1 MKRSMGKRLTAW
13 LLSLALV
20 AALLPGLALPA
31 LAAEPQVLTELK
43 LTVMDSVSVEAWGQA
58 TQPTIQVDEYWDV
71 FFVQPG
77 KWYRVCDKANLG
89 SDSRYLFEPGT
100 EYYYRFEVKNVKT
113 QQYKVDGSTKI
124 YLDGWEVPKENISFI
139 GNDIYINSKIYKTAG
154 ARTFLDAIEVQNVAR
169 PNTFSSPEELAA
181 AIAVPD
187 GKPYR
192 LYHCGWQVWD
202 PGKLDYVDATDF
214 LTADRARL
222 YVYLI
227 LDEGYGLSGNTQLE
241 LGNSPAPMDPLISTI
256 PTDESRIYR
265 IRLDY
270 LVNKPEPATLT
281 FDANGG
287 KFIAYGDKET
297 ITSETNSLG
306 TTGVLKLPDTYNEIR
321 RSGWVLDGWYTQRE
335 GGVKVTSDMVYYD
348 DTTLYAHWKPLIEE
362 VNFFMTP
369 PAPGRAPVFYAC
381 ESEFYETS
389 TQYWEERP
397 PDTADTIPHMAADP
411 GIELAGYP
419 EKYLLTAFEEGTNYE
434 FGCTIVAAE
443 GYGFSPETKVY
454 LNDSKVTG
462 ENWNAAANEL
472 TVVSVNICREP
483 EGAGWFT
490 PRPIKIPAGVSG
502 SPIRVDLRD
511 YLGTVDGCT
520 VTGDAAFQES
530 GLSIEDNRYITGTYP
545 AQAAGE
551 QTFSLTVASSDDWE
565 TRILTVHMGE
575 TKTQPWITILSP
587 STKEYCTLM
596 TTLSCL
602 VCAPAGAEVTYDW
615 QYLMPDGRYWSI
627 SDLVS
632 AGVLDEMVPFPDPND
647 PTFDSETASDT
658 GVTGYDSPCLYIF
671 GIDASGTYRC
681 VVKVNDQEVKKSPAG
696 NLVQVTTLH
705 RLGDC
710 EPLTMTDENHQ
721 RTCGDCGIKVKEPCV
736 FRYSLVNA
744 PTEGNTGTY
753 RRTCVYCGNEYEV
766 AFGADSMAHESYLY
780 LYGADRTQ
788 PERIVNGN
796 TNQYTTVPAKL
807 RPQKE
812 GCSFLGWSLEPDSQR
827 VDYAPGEQVFIAG
840 NTLSSLSLYAVFGQ
854 PLAAAQGVSLP
865 GKTQTELQE
874 RFGGAVQYTPG
885 TAVSPPTITLT
896 NADITAEVLLAA
908 RNAVGLYANSDLNI
922 RLVGTNIIRVN
933 PFEKG
938 IQCDGRLSFT
948 GDGSL
953 FIFVP
958 DETRISDGICAGSM
972 AERPDTVY
980 VGPETDIPEPEGVTV
995 SGTVTSYGSASD
1007 SVSVSLTKQ
1016 GASSPAFTKTLA
1028 SASGPAPYSQSY
1040 SFSAVPAGEYI
1051 LKVEKKGHAPW
1062 TETIT
1067 VGASDITGH
1076 TVTVYLWGDVNR
1088 DGRISATD
1096 ALQISQ
1102 MTAGVRSFDA
1112 YQMLLADVNT
1122 KNGVTSTDALWI
1134 SQRVAGMR
1142 DIYYNI
1148 V

>member
-1 MKRSMGKRLTAW
+1 MGKRLTAW
-13 LLSLALV
+13 LLSLALA
-20 AALLPGLALPA
+20 AALLPGLALPV
-31 LAAEPQVLTELK
+31 LAAEPQVLTELR
-43 LTVMDSVSVEAWGQA
+43 LTGMDSVSVEAWGQV
-58 TQPTIQVDEYWDV
+58 TEPTIQVQTRPDA
-71 FFVQPG
+71 FSVQPG

-100 EYYYRFEVKNVKT
+100 EYYCRFEVKNGKT
-113 QQYKVDGSTKI
+113 QQYKVDVSTRI
-124 YLDGWEVPKENISFI
+124 YLDGWEVPQENISFI

-192 LYHCGWQVWD
+192 LDHCGWQVWD
-202 PGKLDYVDATDF
+202 PGKRDYVAATDF

-222 YVYLI
+222 NVYLI
-227 LDEGYGLSGNTQLE
+227 LDEGYGLSGKTQLK
-241 LGNSPAPMDPLISTI
+241 LGNNTSPPPLTFIQTI
-256 PTDESRIYR
+256 PTDKSRIYT

-270 LVNKPEPATLT
+270 MVNKPEPATLT

-287 KFIAYGDKET
+287 KFISYGYKET
-297 ITSETNSLG
+297 ITWETNSLG
-306 TTGVLKLPDTYNEIR
+306 TTGVLKLPDTYNEIQ

-335 GGVKVTSDMVYYD
+335 GGVKVTSDTVYYD
-348 DTTLYAHWKPLIEE
+348 DTTLYAHWKPLIKE

-369 PAPGRAPVFYAC
+369 PAPGRAPVFYAY

-389 TQYWEERP
+389 TQYWEEIP
-397 PDTADTIPHMAADP
+397 PDIADTIPHMAADP
-411 GIELAGYP
+411 GIELVGYP
-419 EKYLLTAFEEGTNYE
+419 EEYLLTEFEEGTNYK

-454 LNDSKVTG
+454 LNDSTVTD

-472 TVVSVNICREP
+472 TVVGVSICQEP
-483 EGAGWFT
+483 EGAARFT
-490 PRPIKIPAGVSG
+490 QRPIKIPAGVSG

-530 GLSIEDNRYITGTYP
+530 GLSIKDNRYITGTYP

-551 QTFSLTVASSDDWE
+551 QTFSLTVASSDDWG

-575 TKTQPWITILSP
+575 TKPEPWITILSP

-596 TTLSCL
+596 TALPCL
-602 VCAPAGAEVTYDW
+602 VCAPADAEVTYDW
-615 QYLMPDGRYWSI
+615 QYLMPDGKYWSI
-627 SDLVS
+627 RGLVS
-632 AGVLDEMVPFPDPND
+632 KGFLKEMVLFPDPND
-647 PTFDSETASDT
+647 PNVDPETASDT
-658 GVTGYDSPCLYIF
+658 GVAGYDSPCLYIS

-681 VVKVNDQEVKKSPAG
+681 VVKVNGQEVKKSSAG

-710 EPLTMTDENHQ
+710 EPLSATETNHQ

-788 PERIVNGN
+788 PEQVVMGT
-796 TNQYTTVPAKL
+796 TNQYTTVPAKR

-865 GKTQTELQE
+865 GKTPAELQE

-922 RLVGTNIIRVN
+922 RLVGRNIIRVN

-953 FIFVP
+953 YIFVP

-995 SGTVTSYGSASD
+995 SGTVTSYGSDSD
-1007 SVSVSLTKQ
+1007 SVTVSLTKQ
-1016 GASSPAFTKTLA
+1016 GETAPAFTQTLTG
-1028 SASGPAPYSQSY
+1028 ASGPAPYSQSY

-1088 DGRISATD
+1088 NGTVNATD
-1096 ALQISQ
+1096 ALHIQQ
-1102 MTAGVRSFDA
+1102 YDAGTRTFDA
-1112 YQMLLADVNT
+1112 YQLILGDVNG
-1122 KNGVTSTDALWI
+1122 NGSVNATDALWI
-1134 SQRVAGMR
+1134 KQRDAGSRNDMYEK
-1142 DIYYNI
+1142 I
-1148 V
+1148 

>member
-1 MKRSMGKRLTAW
+1 MGKRLTAW
-13 LLSLALV
+13 LLSLALA

-31 LAAEPQVLTELK
+31 LAAGPQVLTELK
-43 LTVMDSVSVEAWGQA
+43 LTVMDSVSVEAWGKA
-58 TQPTIQVDEYWDV
+58 TRPTIEVEEHWDV

-89 SDSRYLFEPGT
+89 CDGRYCFEPGT

-113 QQYKVDGSTKI
+113 QEYKVDGSTRI
-124 YLDGWEVPKENISFI
+124 YLDDWEVPKENISLI
-139 GNDIYINSKIYKTAG
+139 NDDIYINSKTYKTAG
-154 ARTFLDAIEVQNVAR
+154 ARTFLDTIELQNVAR

-187 GKPYR
+187 GKPYQ
-192 LYHCGWQVWD
+192 LHHCGWQAWD
-202 PGKLDYVDATDF
+202 PDKKDYVDAKDF

-222 YVYLI
+222 YVYLT
-227 LDEGYGLSGNTQLE
+227 LDEGYGLSGKTQLK
-241 LGNSPAPMDPLISTI
+241 LGNSPEPVEQLIRTI
-256 PTDESRIYR
+256 PTDESRIYA

-270 LVNKPEPATLT
+270 MVNKPEPATLT

-287 KFIAYGDKET
+287 KFIAHGGKET
-297 ITSETNSLG
+297 ITWETNSLG
-306 TTGVLKLPDTYNEIR
+306 TTGALKLPDTYNEIR

-335 GGVKVTSDMVYYD
+335 GGVKVTSDTVYYD

-362 VNFFMTP
+362 VDIFMTP

-381 ESEFYETS
+381 ESQFYETS
-389 TQYWEERP
+389 GQYWETLPETS
-397 PDTADTIPHMAADP
+397 DAMPHKATDP

-419 EKYLLTAFEEGTNYE
+419 EEYLLTAFEEDTNYK

-454 LNDSKVTG
+454 LNGSKVTDQ
-462 ENWNAAANEL
+462 NWSATANEL
-472 TVVSVNICREP
+472 TVVSFNICKEP
-483 EGAGWFT
+483 EGAARFSE
-490 PRPIKIPAGVSG
+490 RPIKIPAGVSG
-502 SPIRVDLRD
+502 SLIRVDLRD

-520 VTGDAAFQES
+520 VTGDTAFQAS
-530 GLSIEDNRYITGTYP
+530 GLSIQDNRYITGTYP
-545 AQAAGE
+545 AQATGE
-551 QTFSLTVASSDDWE
+551 QTFSLTVASSDDWG

-575 TKTQPWITILSP
+575 TQTAPWITMLSP
-587 STKEYCTLM
+587 TTEEYCDTVAGLI
-596 TTLSCL
+596 CE

-615 QYLMPDGRYWSI
+615 QYQMPDGTYESI
-627 SDLVS
+627 SQLV
-632 AGVLDEMVPFPDPND
+632 ATGLVDEMVRFPDPND
-647 PTFDSETASDT
+647 SEFDPDSASETGFA
-658 GVTGYDSPCLYIF
+658 GYNEPALYILE
-671 GIDASGTYRC
+671 INASGTYRC
-681 VVKVNDQEVKKSPAG
+681 VVTVDGQEVTAGPRG
-696 NLVQVTTLH
+696 NLVQFTTLH
-705 RLGDC
+705 RFGDGQ
-710 EPLTMTDENHQ
+710 PTADYQPQHR
-721 RTCGDCGIKVKEPCV
+721 RTCQSCNYSTTEPCV
-736 FRYSLVNA
+736 SRYSLVNA

-840 NTLSSLSLYAVFGQ
+840 RTLSSLSLYAVFGQ

-865 GKTQTELQE
+865 GKTPAELQE

-938 IQCDGRLSFT
+938 IQCDGRLSFS
-948 GDGSL
+948 GNGSL
-953 FIFVP
+953 YIFVS
-958 DETRISDGICAGSM
+958 DETRISDGICAGSI
-972 AERPDTVY
+972 ADLPDTVY

-995 SGTVTSYGSASD
+995 SGTVTSYGSAD
-1007 SVSVSLTKQ
+1007 DPVTVSLTKQ
-1016 GASSPAFTKTLA
+1016 GETAPAFTPTLTG
-1028 SASGPAPYSQSY
+1028 ASGPAPYSQSY

-1062 TETIT
+1062 TESIT
-1067 VGASDITGH
+1067 VDSAAIAKD
-1076 TVTVYLWGDVNR
+1076 VTVYLWGDVNR
-1088 DGRISATD
+1088 DGKVNGTD
-1096 ALQISQ
+1096 ALWVRQSS
-1102 MTAGVRSFDA
+1102 AGGRTLDA
-1112 YQMLLADVNT
+1112 YQKVLADLNRDGKVN
-1122 KNGVTSTDALWI
+1122 GTDALWI
-1134 SQRVAGMR
+1134 RQISAGSR
-1142 DIYYNI
+1142 TLTY
-1148 V
+1148 

>member
-1 MKRSMGKRLTAW
+1 MK
-13 LLSLALV
+13 
-20 AALLPGLALPA
+20 
-31 LAAEPQVLTELK
+31 
-43 LTVMDSVSVEAWGQA
+43 
-58 TQPTIQVDEYWDV
+58 
-71 FFVQPG
+71 
-77 KWYRVCDKANLG
+77 
-89 SDSRYLFEPGT
+89 
-100 EYYYRFEVKNVKT
+100 
-113 QQYKVDGSTKI
+113 
-124 YLDGWEVPKENISFI
+124 
-139 GNDIYINSKIYKTAG
+139 
-154 ARTFLDAIEVQNVAR
+154 
-169 PNTFSSPEELAA
+169 
-181 AIAVPD
+181 
-187 GKPYR
+187 
-192 LYHCGWQVWD
+192 
-202 PGKLDYVDATDF
+202 
-214 LTADRARL
+214 
-222 YVYLI
+222 
-227 LDEGYGLSGNTQLE
+227 
-241 LGNSPAPMDPLISTI
+241 LGNSPAPVEQLIKTI
-256 PTDESRIYR
+256 PTDESRIYT

-270 LVNKPEPATLT
+270 MVNKPEPATLT

-297 ITSETNSLG
+297 ITWETNSLG

-335 GGVKVTSDMVYYD
+335 GGVKVTSDTVYYD
-348 DTTLYAHWKPLIEE
+348 DTTLYAHWKPLIKE
-362 VNFFMTP
+362 VDIFMTP

-389 TQYWEERP
+389 TQYWEERL
-397 PDTADTIPHMAADP
+397 PDTADTMPHMAADP
-411 GIELAGYP
+411 GIELVGYP
-419 EKYLLTAFEEGTNYE
+419 EEYLLTAFEAGTNYE

-454 LNDSKVTG
+454 LNDSTVTG
-462 ENWNAAANEL
+462 QNWNAAANEL
-472 TVVSVNICREP
+472 TVVSFNICREP
-483 EGAGWFT
+483 EGAARFT
-490 PRPIKIPAGVSG
+490 QRPIKIPAGVSG

-520 VTGDAAFQES
+520 VTGDAAFQAS
-530 GLSIEDNRYITGTYP
+530 GLSIKDNRYITGTYP

-551 QTFSLTVASSDDWE
+551 QTFSLTVASSDDWG

-575 TKTQPWITILSP
+575 TKPEPWITDLSP
-587 STKEYCTLM
+587 STKEDCTLM

-632 AGVLDEMVPFPDPND
+632 AGVLKEMVLFPDPND
-647 PTFDSETASDT
+647 LDFDPETASDT
-658 GVTGYDSPCLYIF
+658 GFAGYDSPCLYIS
-671 GIDASGTYRC
+671 GIDASGTYQC
-681 VVKVNDQEVKKSPAG
+681 VVKVKGQEVKKSPAG

-753 RRTCVYCGNEYEV
+753 RRTCVYCGNQCNV
-766 AFGADSMAHESYLY
+766 SFGADSMAHESYLY

-788 PERIVNGN
+788 PERVVNGN

-840 NTLSSLSLYAVFGQ
+840 RTLSSLSLYAVFGQ

-874 RFGGAVQYTPG
+874 LFGGAVQYTPE
-885 TAVSPPTITLT
+885 TEVSPPTITLT

-938 IQCDGRLSFT
+938 IQCDGRLSFS
-948 GDGSL
+948 GNGSL

-972 AERPDTVY
+972 ADLPDTVY
-980 VGPETDIPEPEGVTV
+980 VGPEISLPEPEGVTV
-995 SGTVTSYGSASD
+995 SGTVTSYGSDDVTIQLIADGQSEAAYEQI
-1007 SVSVSLTKQ
+1007 VSA
-1016 GASSPAFTKTLA
+1016 G
-1028 SASGPAPYSQSY
+1028 SQSGNAYTAAY
-1040 SFSAVPAGEYI
+1040 SIPNVPAGTYT
-1051 LKVEKKGHAPW
+1051 LKVMKQNHVTREYA
-1062 TETIT
+1062 IT
-1067 VGASDITGH
+1067 VGTEAVTQDVKIHLIGDIN
-1076 TVTVYLWGDVNR
+1076 GDGKITTLDPLRANSHAKNIVLL
-1088 DGRISATD
+1088 TD
-1096 ALQISQ
+1096 YALQC
-1102 MTAGVRSFDA
+1102 
-1112 YQMLLADVNT
+1112 ADVVGNDG
-1122 KNGVTSTDALWI
+1122 KVTTMDVMRINAHVRETAKLW
-1134 SQRVAGMR
+1134 
-1142 DIYYNI
+1142 
-1148 V
+1148 